1 MTVETAPEARAE
13 GVPRRSFLKWSGAA
27 GGAAALVTTG
37 AHLGALPGVGVDN
50 AVLTTGALSVD
61 RTTWSACII
70 NCGSRCPLR
79 LQVTDGTIVR
89 VLPDDSGDDELLTR
103 QIRAC
108 VRGRSMRQRI
118 YNPDR
123 LKAPLKRV
131 GERGS
136 GEFEEISWDEAFTLF
151 AEKLT
156 YTIETYGNEAVYK
169 QYGSGTWN
177 GLLSTSGGWK
187 RLLNLMGGCLGYYGN
202 YSYAQIGTCTR
213 FHYGNTDEQMSNSF
227 EDSAAN
233 SKLIVL
239 WGNNPQETRMSGG
252 GVLFTSM
259 WAKKKAGVKIIVID
273 PRQSDSVVTLADEWL
288 APRPG
293 TDAALV
299 AGMAH
304 AIISEGLQDQAFLDT
319 YCQGFDEA
327 HMPAGVPAG
336 NSYRS
341 YVLGEGPDGVA
352 KTPEWAAGI
361 TGVPAAS
368 IIQVARQIALAGPVN
383 ITQGWGPQRHANGE
397 NQARAIYTLAAL
409 TGNVGIPGGGTGG
422 REGYY
427 WPVSEWFPDGDNP
440 VTAKISV
447 FGWTDAIVRGPELT
461 KLKDGVRG
469 KDKLD
474 VGIKFMLAY
483 AGNMLSSQHADIN
496 RTREILSDTS
506 LCEFIVV
513 VDNQMTASAKM
524 ADLIL
529 PDTTT
534 AERWDMAPSEYTG
547 DMAYVIMCEKAIEP
561 LFNSMPSY
569 EMCTQIAK
577 KLGIE
582 AEFTEGRTE
591 EQWVRWLHEQTR
603 AEHPDFPEFEQLRE
617 QGVYRYT
624 DPDGYTVPLKA
635 FRDDPVA
642 NPLET
647 PSGKIEL
654 FSSELWEMTSTW
666 EFPDAGPGD
675 KLTALPEHV
684 DTWEGALEART
695 NTAYPLQ
702 VIGHH
707 FKGRTHSTYGNLAW
721 TKEAHP
727 QKVWIN
733 SSDAKARG
741 IENDDLVEVFN
752 DRGRIRVPAK
762 VTARIL
768 PGVMSVPQG
777 AWFAP
782 DKDGVDTGGA
792 MNTLTNIHPTPLS
805 KGNGQ
810 HTTLAQVEKV
820 SK

>member
-1 MTVETAPEARAE
+1 MTAPPTESSSRIN
-13 GVPRRSFLKWSGAA
+13 VPRRSFLKWSGIA

-37 AHLGALPGVGVDN
+37 ARFGVLPDGGAAKAAEPTVGLD
-50 AVLTTGALSVD
+50 VD

-79 LQVTDGTIVR
+79 LQVKDGTIVR
-89 VLPDDSGDDELLTR
+89 VLPDDTGDDELGSQ

-123 LKAPLKRV
+123 LKAPMKRV

-151 AEKLT
+151 ADKLT
-156 YTIETYGNEAVYK
+156 YTIEKYGNEAVYK

-177 GLLSTSGGWK
+177 GLMSTSGGWS
-187 RLLNLMGGCLGYYGN
+187 RLLNMMGGYLGYYGN
-202 YSYAQIGTCTR
+202 YSYAQIGTCTK
-213 FHYGNTDEQMSNSF
+213 FHYGNPDEQMGNSF
-227 EDSAAN
+227 EDSAKN

-252 GVLFTSM
+252 GVLFTSL

-304 AIISEGLQDQAFLDT
+304 VMVSEGLHDQAFLDSH
-319 YCQGFDEA
+319 CQGFDEK
-327 HMPAGVPAG
+327 HMPKGVPAG

-341 YVLGEGPDGVA
+341 YLMGEGTDGIE
-352 KTPEWAAGI
+352 KTPQWAASI
-361 TGVPAAS
+361 TGVPADA
-368 IIQVARQIALAGPVN
+368 IVRVAREIALGGPAN
-383 ITQGWGPQRHANGE
+383 IAQGWGPQRHANGE

-422 REGYY
+422 REGYF
-427 WPVSEWFPDGDNP
+427 WPVSDWFPDGDNP
-440 VTAKISV
+440 VKTQISV
-447 FGWTDAIVRGPELT
+447 FGWTDAIVRGPQMTALR
-461 KLKDGVRG
+461 DGVRG

-496 RTREILSDTS
+496 RTRKILKDTK

-547 DMAYVIMCEKAIEP
+547 DTAYVIMCEKAIEP
-561 LFNSMPSY
+561 LFNSKPSY
-569 EMCTQIAK
+569 EICTGIAK

-582 AEFTEGRTE
+582 KKFTEGRTGE
-591 EQWVRWLHEQTR
+591 EWVRWLHDTTR
-603 AEHPDFPEFEQLRE
+603 KAHPDFPTFEDLRT
-617 QGVYRYT
+617 QGVYRYHN
-624 DPDGYTVPLKA
+624 PKGLTVPLKS

-642 NPLET
+642 NPLDT
-647 PSGKIEL
+647 PSGKIEI
-654 FSSELWEMTSTW
+654 FSSELWTMSHTW
-666 EFPDAGPGD
+666 QFDNPGPGD
-675 KLTALPEHV
+675 KITALPEHV
-684 DTWEGALEART
+684 DTWEGAVEAQT
-695 NTAYPLQ
+695 NKKYPLQ

-707 FKGRTHSTYGNLAW
+707 FKGRTHSTYGNVAW

-733 SSDAKARG
+733 PRDAQARG
-741 IENDDLVEVFN
+741 IANDDMVEVFN
-752 DRGRIRVPAK
+752 DRGRIRIPAK
-762 VTARIL
+762 VTPRIL
-768 PGVMSVPQG
+768 PGVLSVPQG
-777 AWFAP
+777 AWFHP
-782 DKDGVDTGGA
+782 DENGVDTGGA
-792 MNTLTNIHPTPLS
+792 VNTLTNIHPTPIS

-810 HTTLAQVEKV
+810 HTALAQVEKA
-820 SK
+820 

>member
-1 MTVETAPEARAE
+1 MTAPTSEAPTAG
-13 GVPRRSFLKWSGAA
+13 GVPRRSFLKWSGVA
-27 GGAAALVTTG
+27 GGAAALVTSG
-37 AHLGALPGVGVDN
+37 AHLGGLPGVGAEN
-50 AVLTTGALSVD
+50 AITTSGGLDVD

-79 LQVTDGTIVR
+79 LQVKDGTIVR
-89 VLPDDSGDDELLTR
+89 VLPDNTGDDEIGSQ

-123 LKAPLKRV
+123 LKSPLKRV

-151 AEKLT
+151 ADKLR
-156 YTIETYGNEAVYK
+156 YTIEKYGNEAVYK

-187 RLLNLMGGCLGYYGN
+187 RLLNLMGGFLGYYGN

-213 FHYGNTDEQMSNSF
+213 FHYGNPDEQMGNSF
-227 EDSAAN
+227 EDSAEN

-299 AGMAH
+299 AAMVH
-304 AIISEGLQDQAFLDT
+304 VMVSENLHDQAFLDT
-319 YCQGFDEA
+319 YCQGFDEE

-341 YVLGEGPDGVA
+341 YVMGEGPDGIE
-352 KTPEWAAGI
+352 KTPAWAASI
-361 TGVPAAS
+361 SGVPADA
-368 IIQVARQIALAGPVN
+368 IIRVARQIALAGPVN
-383 ITQGWGPQRHANGE
+383 IAQGWGPQRHANGE
-397 NQARAIYTLAAL
+397 NQARAIYTLAAV

-427 WPVSEWFPDGDNP
+427 WPVSEWFPDGKNP
-440 VTAKISV
+440 VKTQISV
-447 FGWTDAIVRGPELT
+447 FGWTDAIERGAELT
-461 KLKDGVRG
+461 KLRDGVRG

-474 VGIKFMLAY
+474 VGIKFLLAY

-496 RTREILSDTS
+496 RTREILKDES

-547 DMAYVIMCEKAIEP
+547 DTAYVIMCEKAIEP

-569 EMCTQIAK
+569 DICTGIAK

-591 EQWVRWLHEQTR
+591 EQWVRWLHDQTR
-603 AEHPDFPEFEQLRE
+603 AEHPDFPEFDQLRE
-617 QGVYRYT
+617 QGIYRYK
-624 DPDGYTVPLKA
+624 DPNGPTIPLKE
-635 FRDDPVA
+635 FRADPVA

-647 PSGKIEL
+647 PSGKIEI
-654 FSSELWEMTSTW
+654 FSSELWEMTTTW
-666 EFPDAGPGD
+666 EFDNPGPGD

-684 DTWEGALEART
+684 DTWEGAVEART
-695 NTAYPLQ
+695 NTKYPLQ

-707 FKGRTHSTYGNLAW
+707 YKARTHSTYGNVAW
-721 TKEAHP
+721 LKEAHP
-727 QKVWIN
+727 QKVWI
-733 SSDAKARG
+733 STLDASARG
-741 IENDDLVEVFN
+741 IANDDLVEVFN
-752 DRGRIRVPAK
+752 DRGRIRIPAK

-768 PGVMSVPQG
+768 PGVLSVPQG
-777 AWFAP
+777 AWFNP
-782 DKDGVDTGGA
+782 DSKGTDIGGA
-792 MNTLTNIHPTPLS
+792 VNTLTNIHPTPLS

-810 HTTLAQVEKV
+810 HTTLVQVEKV
-820 SK
+820 

>member
-1 MTVETAPEARAE
+1 MTAPMMEAPAAG
-13 GVPRRSFLKWSGAA
+13 GVPRRSFLKWSGVA
-27 GGAAALVTTG
+27 GGAAALVTSG
-37 AHLGALPGVGVDN
+37 AHLGLPGVGAEN
-50 AVLTTGALSVD
+50 AATTSGGIDVD
-61 RTTWSACII
+61 RTTWSACIV

-79 LQVTDGTIVR
+79 LQVKDGRIVR
-89 VLPDDSGDDELLTR
+89 VLPDSTGGDELGSQR
-103 QIRAC
+103 IRAC

-131 GERGS
+131 GKRGS

-151 AEKLT
+151 ADKLT
-156 YTIETYGNEAVYK
+156 HTIKTYGNEAVYK

-187 RLLNLMGGCLGYYGN
+187 RLLNLMGGFLGYYGN

-213 FHYGNTDEQMSNSF
+213 FHYGNPDEQMGNSF
-227 EDSAAN
+227 EDSAEN
-233 SKLIVL
+233 SRLIVL

-259 WAKKKAGVKIIVID
+259 WAKKQAGVKIVVID

-304 AIISEGLQDQAFLDT
+304 TMVTENLHDQAFLDT
-319 YCQGFDEA
+319 HCQGFDEA

-341 YVLGEGPDGVA
+341 YLMGEGADGVE
-352 KTPEWAAGI
+352 KTAQWAAAI
-361 TGVPAAS
+361 TGVPAAR
-368 IIQVARQIALAGPVN
+368 IVQVAREIATAGPVN

-397 NQARAIYTLAAL
+397 NQARAIYTLAAV

-427 WPVSEWFPDGDNP
+427 WPVSEWFPDGKNP
-440 VTAKISV
+440 IKTQISV
-447 FGWTDAIVRGPELT
+447 FGWTDAIARGPELT
-461 KLKDGVRG
+461 KLRDGVRG

-496 RTREILSDTS
+496 RTREILSDES

-547 DMAYVIMCEKAIEP
+547 DTAYVIMCEKAIEP

-569 EMCTQIAK
+569 DICTGIAK

-582 AEFTEGRTE
+582 QEFTEGRSE
-591 EQWVRWLHEQTR
+591 EDWVRWLHDQTR
-603 AEHPDFPEFEQLRE
+603 AAHPDFPEFEELRT
-617 QGVYRYT
+617 QGVYRYH
-624 DPDGYTVPLKA
+624 DPQGHAVPLKA

-647 PSGKIEL
+647 PSGKVEI
-654 FSSELWEMTSTW
+654 FSSELWEMSQTW
-666 EFPDAGPGD
+666 QFDDAGPGD
-675 KLTALPEHV
+675 KITALPEHV

-695 NTAYPLQ
+695 NKKYPLQ

-733 SSDAKARG
+733 TLDAAARG
-741 IENDDLVEVFN
+741 IANDDLVEVFN
-752 DRGRIRVPAK
+752 DRGRIRIPAK

-777 AWFAP
+777 AWFSP
-782 DKDGVDTGGA
+782 DKDGVDVGGA
-792 MNTLTNIHPTPLS
+792 VNTLTNIHPTPIS

-820 SK
+820 

>member
-1 MTVETAPEARAE
+1 MTEPLTQSTFKA
-13 GVPRRSFLKWSGAA
+13 GVSRRSFLKWSSAA
-27 GGAAALVTTG
+27 GGAAALVTTA
-37 AHLGALPGVGVDN
+37 AHLDVLPGVGAAN
-50 AVLTTGALSVD
+50 AAEAGPVVD

-79 LQVTDGTIVR
+79 FHVKDGTIVR
-89 VLPDDSGDDELLTR
+89 VLPDNTGDDELGSQ

-123 LKAPLKRV
+123 LKAPMKRV

-136 GEFEEISWDEAFTLF
+136 GEFKEISWDEAFELF
-151 AEKLT
+151 AEKLK
-156 YTIETYGNEAVYK
+156 YTIKTYGNEAVYK

-177 GLLSTSGGWK
+177 GLMSTSGGWK
-187 RLLNLMGGCLGYYGN
+187 RLLNLMGGFLGYYGN
-202 YSYAQIGTCTR
+202 YSYAQIGTCTK
-213 FHYGNTDEQMSNSF
+213 FHYGNPDEQMGNSF
-227 EDSAAN
+227 EDSAKN

-304 AIISEGLQDQAFLDT
+304 VMISEGLHDQAFLDSH
-319 YCQGFDEA
+319 CQGFDEK
-327 HMPAGVPAG
+327 HMPKGIPAG

-341 YVLGEGPDGVA
+341 YLMGKGPDGIE
-352 KTPEWAAGI
+352 KTPKWAASI
-361 TGVPAAS
+361 TGVPADA
-368 IIQVARQIALAGPVN
+368 IVRVAREIALAGPAN
-383 ITQGWGPQRHANGE
+383 IAQGWGPQRHANGE

-409 TGNVGIPGGGTGG
+409 TGNVGVPGGGTGG

-427 WPVSEWFPDGDNP
+427 WPVSDWFPDGDNP
-440 VTAKISV
+440 VKAKISV

-461 KLKDGVRG
+461 ALRDGVRG
-469 KDKLD
+469 KEKLD

-483 AGNMLSSQHADIN
+483 AGNMLASQHADIN
-496 RTREILSDTS
+496 RTREILKDTS

-547 DMAYVIMCEKAIEP
+547 DTAYVIMCEKAIEP

-569 EMCTQIAK
+569 EICTGIAK

-582 AEFTEGRTE
+582 KKFTEGRTE
-591 EQWVRWLHEQTR
+591 EEWVRWLHDKTR
-603 AEHPDFPEFEQLRE
+603 KAHPGFPAFEELRA
-617 QGVYRYT
+617 QGVYRYR
-624 DPDGYTVPLKA
+624 DPNGPTVPLKS

-647 PSGKIEL
+647 PSGKIEI
-654 FSSELWEMTSTW
+654 FSSELWAMSKTW
-666 EFPDAGPGD
+666 KFDNAGPGD
-675 KLTALPEHV
+675 KITALPEHV
-684 DTWEGALEART
+684 DTWEGAAEART
-695 NTAYPLQ
+695 NSKYPMQ

-707 FKGRTHSTYGNLAW
+707 FKQRTHSTYGNVAW
-721 TKEAHP
+721 MQEAHP

-733 SSDAKARG
+733 TLDAQVRG
-741 IENDDLVEVFN
+741 IANDDMVEIFN
-752 DRGRIRVPAK
+752 DRGRIRIPAK

-768 PGVMSVPQG
+768 PGVLSVPQG
-777 AWFAP
+777 AWFTP
-782 DKDGVDTGGA
+782 NDKGVDTGGA
-792 MNTLTNIHPTPLS
+792 VNTLTKIHPTPIS

-810 HTTLAQVEKV
+810 HTTLAQVEKA
-820 SK
+820 

>member
-1 MTVETAPEARAE
+1 MTAPLTEGSSSA

-37 AHLGALPGVGVDN
+37 AHFGVLPDDGAASAEATAGLD
-50 AVLTTGALSVD
+50 VD

-79 LQVTDGTIVR
+79 LQVKDGTIVR
-89 VLPDDSGDDELLTR
+89 VLPDNTGDDELGSQ

-123 LKAPLKRV
+123 LKAPMKRV

-136 GEFEEISWDEAFTLF
+136 GEFEEITWDEAFELF
-151 AEKLT
+151 AEKLK
-156 YTIETYGNEAVYK
+156 YTIKTYGNEAVYK

-187 RLLNLMGGCLGYYGN
+187 RLLNLMGGFLGYYGN

-213 FHYGNTDEQMSNSF
+213 FHYGNPDEQMGNSF
-227 EDSAAN
+227 EDSAKN

-252 GVLFTSM
+252 GVLFTSL
-259 WAKKKAGVKIIVID
+259 WAKKKAGVKIIVVD

-304 AIISEGLQDQAFLDT
+304 VMISEGLHAQAFLDSH
-319 YCQGFDEA
+319 CQGFDEK
-327 HMPAGVPAG
+327 HMPKGVPAG

-341 YVLGEGPDGVA
+341 YLMGEGPDGIE
-352 KTPEWAAGI
+352 KTPKWAASI
-361 TGVPAAS
+361 TGVAADA
-368 IIQVARQIALAGPVN
+368 IVRVAREIALAGPVN
-383 ITQGWGPQRHANGE
+383 IAQGWGPQRHANGE

-422 REGYY
+422 REGYF
-427 WPVSEWFPDGDNP
+427 WPVSDWFPNGDNP
-440 VTAKISV
+440 VKTEISV

-461 KLKDGVRG
+461 ALRDGVRG

-496 RTREILSDTS
+496 RTREILKDTK

-547 DMAYVIMCEKAIEP
+547 DTAYVIMCEKAIEP
-561 LFNSMPSY
+561 LFNSKPSY
-569 EMCTQIAK
+569 DICTGIAK

-582 AEFTEGRTE
+582 KEFTEGRTE
-591 EQWVRWLHEQTR
+591 EQWVRWLHDQTR
-603 AEHPDFPEFEQLRE
+603 KAHPDFPGFEALRK
-617 QGVYRYT
+617 QGVYRYQ
-624 DPDGYTVPLKA
+624 DPNGAAVPLKA

-647 PSGKIEL
+647 PSGKIEI
-654 FSSELWEMTSTW
+654 FSSELWAMSKTW
-666 EFPDAGPGD
+666 QFDNPGPGD
-675 KLTALPEHV
+675 KITALPEHV

-695 NTAYPLQ
+695 NSKYPLQ

-707 FKGRTHSTYGNLAW
+707 YKQRTHSTYGNVAW
-721 TKEAHP
+721 MQEAHP
-727 QKVWIN
+727 QKVWI
-733 SSDAKARG
+733 SEIDAQARG
-741 IENDDLVEVFN
+741 ISNDDLVEVFN
-752 DRGRIRVPAK
+752 DRGRIRIPAK
-762 VTARIL
+762 VTPRIL
-768 PGVMSVPQG
+768 PGVLSVPQG
-777 AWFAP
+777 AWFSP
-782 DKDGVDTGGA
+782 DEHGVDTGGA
-792 MNTLTNIHPTPLS
+792 VNTLTKIHPTPIS

-810 HTTLAQVEKV
+810 HTTLAQVEKF
-820 SK
+820 SG

>member
-1 MTVETAPEARAE
+1 MTAPMMEAPAAG
-13 GVPRRSFLKWSGAA
+13 GVPRRSFLKWSGVA
-27 GGAAALVTTG
+27 GGAAALVTSG
-37 AHLGALPGVGVDN
+37 AHLGLPGVGAEN
-50 AVLTTGALSVD
+50 AATTSGGIDVD
-61 RTTWSACII
+61 RTTWSACIV

-79 LQVTDGTIVR
+79 LQVKDGRIVR
-89 VLPDDSGDDELLTR
+89 VQPDNTGGDELGSQR
-103 QIRAC
+103 IRAC

-131 GERGS
+131 GKRGS

-151 AEKLT
+151 ADKLT
-156 YTIETYGNEAVYK
+156 HTIKTYGNEAVYK

-187 RLLNLMGGCLGYYGN
+187 RLLNLMGGFLGYYGN

-213 FHYGNTDEQMSNSF
+213 FHYGNPDEQMGNSF
-227 EDSAAN
+227 EDSAEN
-233 SKLIVL
+233 SRLIVL

-259 WAKKKAGVKIIVID
+259 WAKKQAGVKIVVID

-304 AIISEGLQDQAFLDT
+304 TMVTENLHDQAFLDT
-319 YCQGFDEA
+319 HCQGFDEA

-341 YVLGEGPDGVA
+341 YLMGEGADGVE
-352 KTPEWAAGI
+352 KTAQWAAAI
-361 TGVPAAS
+361 TGVPAAR
-368 IIQVARQIALAGPVN
+368 IVQVAREIATAGPVN

-397 NQARAIYTLAAL
+397 NQARAIYTLAAV
-409 TGNVGIPGGGTGG
+409 TGNIGIPGGGTGG

-427 WPVSEWFPDGDNP
+427 WPVSEWFPDGKNP
-440 VTAKISV
+440 VKTQISV
-447 FGWTDAIVRGPELT
+447 FGWTDAIARGPELT
-461 KLKDGVRG
+461 KLRDGVRG

-496 RTREILSDTS
+496 RTREILSDES

-547 DMAYVIMCEKAIEP
+547 DTAYVIMCEKAIEP

-569 EMCTQIAK
+569 DICTGIAK

-582 AEFTEGRTE
+582 QEFTEGRSE
-591 EQWVRWLHEQTR
+591 EDWVRWLHDQTR
-603 AEHPDFPEFEQLRE
+603 AAHPDFPEFEELRT
-617 QGVYRYT
+617 QGVYRYH
-624 DPDGYTVPLKA
+624 DPQGHAVPLKA

-647 PSGKIEL
+647 PSGKVEI
-654 FSSELWEMTSTW
+654 FSSELWEMSQTW
-666 EFPDAGPGD
+666 QFDDAGPGD
-675 KLTALPEHV
+675 KITALPEHV

-695 NTAYPLQ
+695 NKKYPLQ

-733 SSDAKARG
+733 TLDAAARG
-741 IENDDLVEVFN
+741 IANDDLVEVFN
-752 DRGRIRVPAK
+752 DRGRIRIPAK

-777 AWFAP
+777 AWFSP
-782 DKDGVDTGGA
+782 DKDGVDVGGA
-792 MNTLTNIHPTPLS
+792 VNTLTNIHPTPIS

-820 SK
+820 